1 MSIPF
6 EAKYIQVNYLNK
18 NTIGSIKKSKYILP
32 VEILNIDEYT
42 LEAITYSKLDT
53 GESGQLAFRI
63 LDDSIEEPPHFII
76 GVNVDKFIAVIDPDT
91 GYTWWIENG
100 SWKKT
105 VNKNGKKIIYRDSV
119 ICRSVGQSKINIANS
134 TCLIQIHSSGFS
146 YSQLDAYLEDFKAS
160 LSELIFSEDSYIS
173 ANAKE
178 KEIKIANKELL
189 NIVFQFIKFT
199 EKIIDNPKK
208 ELREKQTIK
217 NYKKVKPIPKTFME
231 IATRGIR
238 KELPSRD
245 YIESYNVAENRYIH
259 SIVNRVNII
268 LNALNHITKRRIE
281 TLKNELNNR
290 TKKLNQ
296 LDSDKILI
304 SQEACES
311 HILDL
316 KRKVKKEKEK
326 SIEINSTNI
335 LPKSYY
341 VNREYKTY
349 ANLDTFY
356 LKVGK
361 EIELQDETISFFGKG
376 KVSKNDNWFL
386 FPKGDYIK
394 YKFEN
399 SFGDTN
405 FIFKPYSEYEV
416 VAEVVKNKFPT
427 RVGGNLYVR
436 EFYNIYKIS
445 PLCDIYTLFIQVG
458 SKPKIDDKDENII
471 SFFGNAKQKQSD
483 YWYTLKEGE
492 SFLFKFDKQIFDRFF
507 NLGNE
512 YEISACIGKSS
523 FTASDGKKIF
533 LREFF
538 KVDKVTILHSDLDE
552 DIKKY
557 SNEIEILKNNNW
569 QRLLTDEEK
578 EDQNREKESIE
589 KILNL
594 INQTIIENEI
604 IFTGFQNILPKLQK
618 IKSFLKK
625 NNVRIDNH
633 FPGSM
638 TFIQNANYLGAH
650 KSYKQIKDSAGIDE
664 DLFDIWQESEEI
676 GILDIPTIYERWC
689 LLQIIKILTEKYGFS
704 PIGGEWKTNL
714 LQQVVKN
721 KYDIELLFENENIGR
736 KIRLFYE
743 KILDNG
749 KRPDFII
756 DVRSLTR
763 NSSKFNR
770 FVMDAK
776 FRENVRIPGQISDLM
791 YHLYS
796 DKDYS
801 EGNKNLV
808 YILHPAINAVKKM
821 RTPQDWAKNSYYGED
836 ILLDEEKH
844 PNHKYGA
851 VLVNPFYEEYASNL
865 DDLHRLIGL
874 FLQYGAEDNKD
885 LYTSNETTQII
896 DAKPKEKIFCL
907 VCGSS
912 HCKVE
917 EKQAGRNNKKYICT
931 CLNCQHYFVISYCGN
946 CRNRLW
952 KNGRYWT
959 YHKTHAFE
967 PYNVQCPDCGELISQ
982 RKEEEENELHTIY
995 R

>member
-32 VEILNIDEYT
+32 VEILDNNEYAI
-42 LEAITYSKLDT
+42 EAITYSKLDT

-63 LDDSIEEPPHFII
+63 LDDSIDENPYFVI
-76 GVNVDKFIAVIDPDT
+76 GVDINMLLALKDPDT
-91 GYTWWIENG
+91 GHIWWIENG

-105 VNKNGKKIIYRDSV
+105 ENKDGKKIIYRDSV
-119 ICRSVGQSKINIANS
+119 ICRSVGQTKINIANS
-134 TCLIQIHSSGFS
+134 SCLIQINSTTFS

-160 LSELIFSEDSYIS
+160 LSELIFSEDSYVS

-189 NIVFQFIKFT
+189 DLLFQFIKFA
-199 EKIIDNPKK
+199 EKTIYNPKK
-208 ELREKQTIK
+208 ELREKQSIQ
-217 NYKKVKPIPKTFME
+217 NYKKVRPIPKTFME
-231 IATRGIR
+231 IATQGIK
-238 KELPSRD
+238 KELTSRD
-245 YIESYNVAENRYIH
+245 YIESYDVAENRYIH
-259 SIVNRVNII
+259 SIVKRVYI
-268 LNALNHITKRRIE
+268 LLNTLNHITKRRIK

-290 TKKLNQ
+290 TEKFNQ
-296 LDSDKILI
+296 LDTDKILI

-316 KRKVKKEKEK
+316 KKKVEKEKEK

-356 LKVGK
+356 LKVGR

-405 FIFKPYSEYEV
+405 FIFQPYSEYEV
-416 VAEVVKNKFPT
+416 VAEVVKNKFST

-471 SFFGNAKQKQSD
+471 SFFGNAKQKQAD
-483 YWYTLKEGE
+483 YWYKLKEDE
-492 SFLFKFDKQIFDRFF
+492 LFLFKFDKHIFDRFF

-538 KVDKVTILHSDLDE
+538 KVDKVTILHSSLEGDL
-552 DIKKY
+552 KKY
-557 SNEIEILKNNNW
+557 SQEFEILKKNDW
-569 QRLLTDEEK
+569 KRFLTDDEK
-578 EDQNREKESIE
+578 EDQNREKESIV

-594 INQTIIENEI
+594 IDKTINENEN
-604 IFTGFQNILPKLQK
+604 IFNGFQYILPKLQK
-618 IKSFLKK
+618 IRSFFKK

-638 TFIQNANYLGAH
+638 TFIQNANYLGSH
-650 KSYKQIKDSAGIDE
+650 KSYKQIKDASGINE
-664 DLFDIWQESEEI
+664 DLFDIWQESEDI

-689 LLQIIKILTEKYGFS
+689 LLQIIKILIEKYDFL

-721 KYDIELLFENENIGR
+721 KYDIELLFGNEDTGR

-756 DVRSLTR
+756 DVRSLTH

-776 FRENVRIPGQISDLM
+776 FRENVKLPGQISDLM
-791 YHLYS
+791 YQLYN

-836 ILLDEEKH
+836 ILLDEEIY

-851 VLVNPFYEEYASNL
+851 ILVSPFYENYNSSL
-865 DDLHRLIGL
+865 DDLQRLIGL
-874 FLQYGAEDNKD
+874 FLQYSAEDNQD
-885 LYTSNETTQII
+885 LYNENSNILDT
-896 DAKPKEKIFCL
+896 KPKENIFCL

-912 HCKVE
+912 NCKVNP
-917 EKQAGRNNKKYICT
+917 KKAGRNNTKYNCT
-931 CLNCQHYFVISYCGN
+931 CLDCQHYFVINYCGA

-952 KNGRYWT
+952 KHGRYWT

-967 PYNVQCPDCGELISQ
+967 PYNIQCPACGELIAQ
-982 RKEEEENELHTIY
+982 RNEKEENE
-995 R
+995 

>member
-32 VEILNIDEYT
+32 VEILDNDEYA

-63 LDDSIEEPPHFII
+63 LDDNMEEIPYFII
-76 GVNVDKFIAVIDPDT
+76 GVNIDKLIAVKDPDT
-91 GYTWWIENG
+91 SYIWWVENG
-100 SWKKT
+100 NWKKT
-105 VNKNGKKIIYRDSV
+105 KNKDGNKIIYRDSV
-119 ICRSVGQSKINIANS
+119 ICRSVGKSKINIANS
-134 TCLIQIHSSGFS
+134 TCLIHIHSSGFS
-146 YSQLDAYLEDFKAS
+146 YSQLDMYLEDFKSS

-189 NIVFQFIKFT
+189 NIVIQFIKFT
-199 EKIIDNPKK
+199 KKITDNPKK
-208 ELREKQTIK
+208 ELREKQSIQ
-217 NYKKVKPIPKTFME
+217 NYKKVRPIPKTFME
-231 IATRGIR
+231 IATRGLR
-238 KELPSRD
+238 KELTSRD
-245 YIESYNVAENRYIH
+245 YIESYDVAENRYIY
-259 SIVNRVNII
+259 SIVNRVYI
-268 LNALNHITKRRIE
+268 LLNTLNHITNRRIE
-281 TLKNELNNR
+281 TLKKELNNR
-290 TKKLNQ
+290 IKKSNL
-296 LDSDKILI
+296 LDTDKISI
-304 SQEACES
+304 SQDACES

-316 KRKVKKEKEK
+316 KRKAEKEKEK
-326 SIEINSTNI
+326 SIEINNTNI

-341 VNREYKTY
+341 INREYETY

-361 EIELQDETISFFGKG
+361 EIELQDEKISFFGKG

-386 FPKGDYIK
+386 FPRGDYIK

-399 SFGDTN
+399 NFGDTN
-405 FIFKPYSEYEV
+405 FIFQPYSEYGV

-427 RVGGNLYVR
+427 RVGGNLHVR
-436 EFYNIYKIS
+436 IFYNIYKIF
-445 PLCDIYTLFIQVG
+445 PLCNMYTLFIQVG
-458 SKPKIDDKDENII
+458 SKPKIDKKNENII

-483 YWYTLKEGE
+483 DWYKLKEGE
-492 SFLFKFDKQIFDRFF
+492 SFLFKFDKHIFDGFF
-507 NLGNE
+507 NIGNE
-512 YEISACIGKSS
+512 YEISACISKS
-523 FTASDGKKIF
+523 TIPLNGKKIF

-538 KVDKVTILHSDLDE
+538 KIDKITILHSTLYK

-557 SNEIEILKNNNW
+557 SNEVESLKKNNW

-578 EDQNREKESIE
+578 EDQSREKKSIE

-594 INQTIIENEI
+594 LNQTIEKNEI
-604 IFTGFQNILPKLQK
+604 IFNGFSHHLPKLQK
-618 IKSFLKK
+618 IRSFFKK

-650 KSYKQIKDSAGIDE
+650 KSYKQIKNAAGINE

-676 GILDIPTIYERWC
+676 TILDIPTIYERWC
-689 LLQIIKILTEKYGFS
+689 LLQIIKILTEKYGFL

-721 KYDIELLFENENIGR
+721 KYDIELLFGNEGTER

-791 YHLYS
+791 YHLYD

-836 ILLDEEKH
+836 ILLDEEKY

-851 VLVNPFYEEYASNL
+851 VLVNPFYEEYSSNL

-885 LYTSNETTQII
+885 LYTTNEDIQII
-896 DAKPKEKIFCL
+896 DTKPKEKIFCL

-912 HCKVE
+912 HCKIE
-917 EKQAGRNNKKYICT
+917 EKKAGRNNKKYICT
-931 CLNCQHYFVISYCGN
+931 CLNCQHYFVINYCGN

-952 KNGRYWT
+952 KHGRYWT

-982 RKEEEENELHTIY
+982 RNEEEENELHTIH